1 MKILLVF
8 ALLAASP
15 AFAGRIDE
23 IQIMTTEDVEFTL
36 NLWNRPEVS
45 YEITYQ
51 NFTAPTAGHDLA
63 VETKLV
69 TKDPNQG
76 NQEWTCVTQFVK
88 TPRFFKISKTVCH

>member
-1 MKILLVF
+1 MKKLLVF

-36 NLWNRPEVS
+36 NLWQNRES
-45 YEITYQ
+45 YQITYQ
-51 NFTAPTAGHDLA
+51 NFTTPTEGHDLA
-63 VETKLV
+63 VKTELV
-69 TKDPNQG
+69 VKNPNQG

-88 TPRFFKISKTVCH
+88 TPRFFEITKTVCH